1 MFKTQQDI
9 EDDFYNALK
18 NSALVNAVNGKLY
31 KKDLRPID
39 SKQEDITLIVTTIDS
54 AQWQQGVITL
64 LIYVNGI
71 DLYQSQ
77 LVPDKKRIK
86 ELSTL
91 TLSILDELKA
101 SMTNYDGFNFF
112 QAVTN
117 DFDVETEQF
126 FISTKITFRYLTI

>member
-101 SMTNYDGFNFF
+101 NMANYDGFNFF

-117 DFDVETEQF
+117 DFDMEIEQW
-126 FISTKITFRYLTI
+126 FISVKIGFRYLTI

>member
-101 SMTNYDGFNFF
+101 NMANYDGFYFF

-117 DFDVETEQF
+117 DFDMETEQW
-126 FISTKITFRYLTI
+126 FISAKIGFRYLTI

>member
-18 NSALVNAVNGKLY
+18 NSVLVNAVNGKLY

-86 ELSTL
+86 ELSTIVL
-91 TLSILDELKA
+91 GIIDELKA
-101 SMTNYDGFNFF
+101 NMANYDGFYFF

-117 DFDVETEQF
+117 DFDVETEQW
-126 FISTKITFRYLTI
+126 FISAKIGFRFLTI

>member
-18 NSALVNAVNGKLY
+18 DSTLVNAVNGKLY
-31 KKDLRPID
+31 KHGLRPIN
-39 SKQEDITLIVTTIDS
+39 SKKEDITLIVTTIDS
-54 AQWQQGVITL
+54 AQWQTGVVTL
-64 LIYVNGI
+64 LVYVNGV
-71 DLYQSQ
+71 DLYKSQ
-77 LVPDKKRIK
+77 LVPDKQRIK
-86 ELSTL
+86 ELSTTML
-91 TLSILDELKA
+91 GIIDELKA

>member
-101 SMTNYDGFNFF
+101 NMANYDGFYFF

-117 DFDVETEQF
+117 DFDVETEQW
-126 FISTKITFRYLTI
+126 FISAKIGFRYLTI

>member
-31 KKDLRPID
+31 KKDLRPIN

-101 SMTNYDGFNFF
+101 NMTNYDGFYFF

-117 DFDVETEQF
+117 DFDVETEQW
-126 FISTKITFRYLTI
+126 FISAKIGFRYLTI

>member
-1 MFKTQQDI
+1 MYKTQQDI

-101 SMTNYDGFNFF
+101 NMANYDGFNFF

-117 DFDVETEQF
+117 DFDVETEQW
-126 FISTKITFRYLTI
+126 FISAKIGFRYLTI

>member
-1 MFKTQQDI
+1 MYKTQQDI

-86 ELSTL
+86 ELSTIML
-91 TLSILDELKA
+91 GIIDELKA
-101 SMTNYDGFNFF
+101 NMANYDGFYFF

-117 DFDVETEQF
+117 DFDVETEQW
-126 FISTKITFRYLTI
+126 FISAKIGFRYLTI

>member
-31 KKDLRPID
+31 KKDLRPIN

-101 SMTNYDGFNFF
+101 NMANYDGFNFF

-117 DFDVETEQF
+117 DFDVETEQW
-126 FISTKITFRYLTI
+126 FISAKIGFRYLTI

>member
-1 MFKTQQDI
+1 MYKTQQDI
-9 EDDFYNALK
+9 EDDFYNAIK
-18 NSALVNAVNGKLY
+18 NSALVNAVSGKLY
-31 KKDLRPID
+31 KKDLRPIN

-101 SMTNYDGFNFF
+101 NMANYDGFNFF

-117 DFDVETEQF
+117 DFDVETEQW
-126 FISTKITFRYLTI
+126 FISAKIGFRYLTI

>member
-1 MFKTQQDI
+1 MYKTQQDI
-9 EDDFYNALK
+9 EDDFYNAIK
-18 NSALVNAVNGKLY
+18 NSALVNAVSGQLY
-31 KKDLRPID
+31 KKDLRPIN

-101 SMTNYDGFNFF
+101 NMANYDGFNFF

-117 DFDVETEQF
+117 DFDVETEQW
-126 FISTKITFRYLTI
+126 FISAKIGFRYLTI

>member
-86 ELSTL
+86 ELSML

-101 SMTNYDGFNFF
+101 NMANYDGFYFF

-117 DFDVETEQF
+117 DFDVETEQW
-126 FISTKITFRYLTI
+126 FISAKIGFRYLTI

>member
-101 SMTNYDGFNFF
+101 NMANYDGFNFF

-117 DFDVETEQF
+117 DFDVETEQW
-126 FISTKITFRYLTI
+126 FISAKIGFRYLTI

>member
-9 EDDFYNALK
+9 EDDFYNALQ

-101 SMTNYDGFNFF
+101 NMANYDGFYFF

-117 DFDVETEQF
+117 DFDVETEQW
-126 FISTKITFRYLTI
+126 FISAKIGFRFLTI